1 MCCVVPANIVTE
13 SVFDALSIGSGLVV
27 AVLLWLKRDV
37 IYSGP
42 LLISLEVVVLG
53 LLCY

>member
-27 AVLLWLKRDV
+27 AVLLWLKRD
-37 IYSGP
+37 
-42 LLISLEVVVLG
+42 EVVVG
-53 LLCY
+53 EVINY